1 MQTQLIKSITFF
13 QQLLSSQFSTLNQR
27 LVDTLV
33 FLSTCHLFGL
43 TNPNQVSDALSIPKA
58 RLYRELNTMSLYL
71 WQHLFVR
78 IGCSIAL
85 EAIREVVS
93 KSASTLSRLCI
104 VISVDDTFVFR
115 YGSDISYTSDWW
127 SSQAK
132 QPMRGQN
139 ILGITIKIGERI
151 IPLNMR
157 LISKQGRG
165 NTDKPSC
172 VITMFKE
179 VVSFFEGTGID
190 IRNYPVTF
198 DSWYGSRHLIDTLRE
213 MGFETI
219 LVHGKSNYVMT
230 IDEKK
235 AKLSEHKKSIEL
247 LSNQWGCDK
256 PVYRTNATSPTFGKV
271 VVLFFADRG
280 KIRTMLVF
288 GKPLRACEILRIWS
302 QHHGIEQYWRHLKT
316 DLNLASMSLKGQNGA
331 YANLGVKVMSYLLI
345 QQVSGSV
352 RKTFHQTQLEL
363 SGQRQMLSDLSEHFH
378 EQIPRKH

>member
-1 MQTQLIKSITFF
+1 MLTQLIKSITFF

-43 TNPNQVSDALSIPKA
+43 TNPNQVSDAFSIPKA

-157 LISKQGRG
+157 LISKRGRG

-190 IRNYPVTF
+190 IRNYPITF

-288 GKPLRACEILRIWS
+288 GKPLRACEILRIGS

>member
-1 MQTQLIKSITFF
+1 MLTQLIKSITFF

-43 TNPNQVSDALSIPKA
+43 TNPNQVSDAFSIPKA

-190 IRNYPVTF
+190 IRNYPITF

-230 IDEKK
+230 IDE
-235 AKLSEHKKSIEL
+235 KSIEL